1 MSKYSL
7 KYGKDIISFEL
18 PGNWHTTVLK
28 HKELG
33 PLPMEEALL
42 NALEH
47 PINEKPFADWLSK
60 FKNILLVV
68 PDITRYAGTER
79 ILPILYEKFFK
90 NIDVKCIF
98 ALGNHRRHTEDEQKG
113 IVSEFIYK
121 NIPCF
126 DHDCFNKDNLISV
139 GRTSSGLEVLLNSSL
154 IQAEAAIVMGSINF
168 HYLAG
173 FGGGRKTIFP
183 GISGY
188 ETILEIHRKVFNKEK
203 PGKHPLAKSG
213 ILGGNPMHEEIMEGI
228 SLIRTPMFLI
238 NTVLDDKNNLL
249 NIFTGNIN
257 EAHVAGCKWFMENFG
272 CRIEKRGDI
281 AIVSAGGFP
290 KDINFIQA
298 HKAIEHAMGAV
309 RDKGTIIVAG
319 KCEDGLGNDDFLRWF
334 EYPTTE
340 EMEFHVRKSDKVY
353 AQTAYATRL
362 KAKSC
367 NIVLVSELEE
377 RQVKRMGITPKKTI
391 KDAIGLVD
399 KSKEQI
405 CYIIPNGSNTLIL

>member
-1 MSKYSL
+1 MKYSL

-113 IVSEFIYK
+113 IVSELIYK

-126 DHDCFNKDNLISV
+126 DHDCFNKNNLISV
-139 GRTSSGLEVLLNSSL
+139 GQTSSGLEVLLNSSL

-188 ETILEIHRKVFNKEK
+188 ETILGIHSKVFNRDK
-203 PGKHPLAKSG
+203 PGKHALAKSG
-213 ILGGNPMHEEIMEGI
+213 ILEGNPMHEEIMEGI
-228 SLIRTPMFLI
+228 SLIRTPIFLI
-238 NTVLDDKNNLL
+238 NTVLDDKGNLL

-272 CRIEKRGDI
+272 CRIKKRGDI

-298 HKAIEHAMGAV
+298 
-309 RDKGTIIVAG
+309 
-319 KCEDGLGNDDFLRWF
+319 
-334 EYPTTE
+334 
-340 EMEFHVRKSDKVY
+340 
-353 AQTAYATRL
+353 
-362 KAKSC
+362 
-367 NIVLVSELEE
+367 
-377 RQVKRMGITPKKTI
+377 
-391 KDAIGLVD
+391 
-399 KSKEQI
+399 
-405 CYIIPNGSNTLIL
+405 

>member
-1 MSKYSL
+1 
-7 KYGKDIISFEL
+7 
-18 PGNWHTTVLK
+18 
-28 HKELG
+28 
-33 PLPMEEALL
+33 
-42 NALEH
+42 
-47 PINEKPFADWLSK
+47 
-60 FKNILLVV
+60 
-68 PDITRYAGTER
+68 
-79 ILPILYEKFFK
+79 
-90 NIDVKCIF
+90 
-98 ALGNHRRHTEDEQKG
+98 
-113 IVSEFIYK
+113 
-121 NIPCF
+121 
-126 DHDCFNKDNLISV
+126 
-139 GRTSSGLEVLLNSSL
+139 
-154 IQAEAAIVMGSINF
+154 
-168 HYLAG
+168 
-173 FGGGRKTIFP
+173 
-183 GISGY
+183 
-188 ETILEIHRKVFNKEK
+188 
-203 PGKHPLAKSG
+203 
-213 ILGGNPMHEEIMEGI
+213 
-228 SLIRTPMFLI
+228 
-238 NTVLDDKNNLL
+238 
-249 NIFTGNIN
+249 FTGNIN

-272 CRIEKRGDI
+272 CRIKKRGDI

-334 EYPTTE
+334 EYPTIE
-340 EMEFHVRKSDKVY
+340 DMEFHVRKSDKVY